1 MIKVDDK
8 CGGKF
13 VGLISPDQ
21 QSSIFQRKVVHIRCW
36 KNIGKIPDL
45 GRLCPVVLE
54 INCLIFSSMACQ
66 ESWYLKTRVHF
77 KIRTFIDKHVE
88 LTPGSHMSKHR
99 KKMYR
104 ISSNTIEERKNTS
117 LQSAKTS
124 SQETE
129 ILIKQQMK
137 ALKNFQVKIVA

>member
-1 MIKVDDK
+1 
-8 CGGKF
+8 
-13 VGLISPDQ
+13 
-21 QSSIFQRKVVHIRCW
+21 
-36 KNIGKIPDL
+36 
-45 GRLCPVVLE
+45 
-54 INCLIFSSMACQ
+54 
-66 ESWYLKTRVHF
+66 
-77 KIRTFIDKHVE
+77 
-88 LTPGSHMSKHR
+88 MSKHR